1 MNQSEQKE
9 KIKTDDKQYQ
19 CGRGKKGINSQKYI
33 HHRKLQTYELIEGY
47 TAQIK
52 QDNMNYRQ
60 DIFTRPTL
68 LS

>member
-19 CGRGKKGINSQKYI
+19 CGKKGINSQKYI
-33 HHRKLQTYELIEGY
+33 HQRKLQTYELIEGY